1 MDPAQEV
8 FALGD
13 WQVDA
18 QGNRLLRGAEVRP
31 LRHKAMALL
40 VLLARH
46 PGATVTREQIV
57 QSVWDG
63 NRFVAPKAIHTAVWT
78 IRQAL
83 GDDPEQPRYLATIA
97 KKGYRLIAP
106 VGPIGPVAPAGPAA
120 EVSTADAS
128 PAVTSSAPPPSLP
141 ELPSLAPSPPPSLTA
156 ALGAATNSTTT
167 TAPATRAL
175 GPRPWAWAMLGTL
188 LIVAALAWVAWRGL
202 APAPAAPTTP
212 APWVVTPLTQDAGL
226 EYLGRLSPDGR
237 WLALAWWQGKGAGA
251 LYLRPSEALQ
261 APPRLLSERDDE
273 VNALAWAPDG
283 TALSYTALTPGG
295 RCTLWLQ
302 PLTAGAP
309 AGARRRLASCAPL
322 LTPGL
327 DWSPDGRWLAYSA
340 EAEGAGGL
348 FLIQPDGQGQ
358 RRLTTA
364 PPAAWADHQPAWSPD
379 SQRLAFARQDPADGT
394 RDLYETGL
402 DGRVRRLSEWHLQ
415 GLHGLSF
422 LPGGQDLVYS
432 TTQHDSRHL
441 MRWQRATGQA
451 MPLGLEGSAPAVS
464 ADGRIVHAL
473 LRSHISI
480 ARLAQPGAAPQRQ
493 IHSVAS
499 DRMPDHHGTAGTV
512 FVSRRSGTPELW
524 RAPLGGGPPQALTHL
539 QGQASLPVWAPA
551 GDAVAFLGSC
561 GPGRRVG
568 LCLWTHPGGELR
580 PLAADAAR
588 YGRPAWD
595 AQGRDVWVPSDRGGR
610 WQLWRFARDGSPG
623 DTLATEQPPG
633 AAVAWAPDGQ
643 ALVYQPRLHNG
654 LRWRARAGGPERAL
668 APLPAGHE
676 LLDWHWGPQGLL
688 LLARGEQEVFFQLP
702 LDGSPP
708 VRLGAHALGSFPEQ
722 ARFALAGDGS
732 LLVEQA
738 DVAVADLMQAR

>member
-57 QSVWDG
+57 QAVWDG
-63 NRFVAPKAIHTAVWT
+63 NHFVAPKAIHTAVWT

-83 GDDPEQPRYLATIA
+83 GDDPEQPRYLATVA

-106 VGPIGPVAPAGPAA
+106 VGPAASASASALAPDPDVAATAAPAFTSAVAAWPPAA
-120 EVSTADAS
+120 AEAEPAPSAVPPPTPPASALPAAAAPSLPTIRAWHWAALGTALSLAALVAA
-128 PAVTSSAPPPSLP
+128 PWRKLPPSAPPP
-141 ELPSLAPSPPPSLTA
+141 TA
-156 ALGAATNSTTT
+156 AAPPALLAA
-167 TAPATRAL
+167 
-175 GPRPWAWAMLGTL
+175 
-188 LIVAALAWVAWRGL
+188 
-202 APAPAAPTTP
+202 
-212 APWVVTPLTQDAGL
+212 TPLTQYTGH

-251 LYLRPSEALQ
+251 LYLRPAEALQ
-261 APPRLLSERDDE
+261 APPQRLSEPDDE

-283 TALSYTALTPGG
+283 TALAYTALTPGG

-451 MPLGLEGSAPAVS
+451 LPLGLEGSAPAVS

-524 RAPLGGGPPQALTHL
+524 RAPHGGAPPEALTQL
-539 QGQASLPVWAPA
+539 QGQASLPVWAPQ

-568 LCLWTHPGGELR
+568 LCLLSHPGGEPR

-702 LDGSPP
+702 LDGRPP